1 MSIWRLA
8 GCGGEMG
15 QKVHPVGFRLGIIK
29 PWRSRWFA
37 TKGYAAALHEDLALR
52 RFIKERAA
60 HAGVSGIDIER
71 KADQIRIII
80 HTARPGII
88 IGKKGAEV
96 EKLKAALSTMTK
108 KQLQLDIVEVRK
120 AELDAQLIAEQIAS
134 QLLRRVA
141 FRRAMK
147 KTVQS
152 TMRLG
157 AQGVQIACA
166 GRLAGAEIARR
177 EWYREGRMPLNTLR
191 ADIDYGFTQAR
202 TTYGLIGV
210 KCWVYHGEVLGDT
223 LLPKQEREMPQDRL
237 RRPRRP
243 APTEG

>member
-1 MSIWRLA
+1 
-8 GCGGEMG
+8 MG
-15 QKVHPVGFRLGIIK
+15 QKVHPIGYRLGVIK

-37 TKGYAAALHEDLALR
+37 TKGYAAALHEDLKLR
-52 RFIKERAA
+52 RFIKERVY
-60 HAGVSGIDIER
+60 HAGVSAIDIER
-71 KADQIRIII
+71 KADQIRIVIN
-80 HTARPGII
+80 TARPGII
-88 IGKKGAEV
+88 IGKKGSEV
-96 EKLKAALSTMTK
+96 EKLKTALASMTK
-108 KQLQLDIVEVRK
+108 KQIQLDILEVRK

-134 QLLRRVA
+134 QLMRRIA

-166 GRLAGAEIARR
+166 GRLGGAEIARR

-191 ADIDYGFTQAR
+191 ADIDYGFTQAK

-210 KCWVYHGEVLGDT
+210 KCWVYHGEVLPET
-223 LLPKQEREMPQDRL
+223 LQGKQDREMPQDRL
-237 RRPRRP
+237 RRLR
-243 APTEG
+243 ALASTKG

>member
-1 MSIWRLA
+1 
-8 GCGGEMG
+8 MG
-15 QKVHPVGFRLGIIK
+15 QKVHPVGFRLGFIK

-37 TKGYAAALHEDLALR
+37 VKGYADALHEDLKIR
-52 RFIKERAA
+52 RFIKEKVS

-71 KADQIRIII
+71 KADQVRVVI

-88 IGKKGAEV
+88 IGKKGSEV
-96 EKLKAALSTMTK
+96 DKLKVALSGMTK
-108 KQLQLDIVEVRK
+108 KPIQLDIVEVRR

-134 QLLRRVA
+134 QLMRRVA

-152 TMRLG
+152 SMRLG

-191 ADIDYGFTQAR
+191 ADIDYGFTQAK

-210 KCWVYHGEVLGDT
+210 KCWVYRGEAAPEAPT
-223 LLPKQEREMPQDRL
+223 TKQEREMPHGGPRRL
-237 RRPRRP
+237 RGPG
-243 APTEG
+243 PTQN